1 MSGVCVPQWTHA
13 ARWTKQ
19 WRWTDTWTTV
29 FKDILSSVECTMKL
43 CSDLKRG
50 TPLFVSELRG
60 ICFLPAV
67 SLLLL
72 EDLCIHRVNAVLDD
86 EPSDCDTQMNVIK
99 AVAHCFVP
107 PGRRWAKVRV
117 NYLLA
122 DCTLRKGQHQKDCG
136 NIEAFTQELMHSSS
150 CLF

>member
-1 MSGVCVPQWTHA
+1 
-13 ARWTKQ
+13 
-19 WRWTDTWTTV
+19 
-29 FKDILSSVECTMKL
+29 MKL
-43 CSDLKRG
+43 CSDLKCG
-50 TPLFVSELRG
+50 IPLFVSELRG
-60 ICFLPAV
+60 IFFFFLPTA

-72 EDLCIHRVNAVLDD
+72 EDLCKVNMVLAE

-99 AVAHCFVP
+99 SSSTLFSP

-136 NIEAFTQELMHSSS
+136 NIEAFSQELMHSSS

>member
-1 MSGVCVPQWTHA
+1 MGLL
-13 ARWTKQ
+13 
-19 WRWTDTWTTV
+19 
-29 FKDILSSVECTMKL
+29 FLSL
-43 CSDLKRG
+43 N
-50 TPLFVSELRG
+50 FVG
-60 ICFLPAV
+60 FVFLPAV

-72 EDLCIHRVNAVLDD
+72 EDLCVRRVNAVLDD